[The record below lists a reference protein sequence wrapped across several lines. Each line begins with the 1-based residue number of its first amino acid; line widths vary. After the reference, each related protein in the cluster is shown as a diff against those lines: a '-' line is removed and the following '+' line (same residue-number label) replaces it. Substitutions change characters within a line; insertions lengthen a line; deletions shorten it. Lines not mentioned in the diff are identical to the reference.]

1 MPFVNNIQIVKWTRV
16 LPILENSSNTF
27 PTFLFN
33 FCAKKASSSLCSLS
47 LIKEIVLLQYFSYK
61 IHNVKCVGAL
71 GTPSSFF
78 LLLCRLALYL
88 FCANLIVRKV
98 AVKTLHSSFFFLLQQ
113 VSFDCDRRRQ
123 EPRKKCFE
131 NSNAVHKFNCRISQG
146 YDGLDSLFFHSIWNI
161 LWDWFSNTVFFVI
174 LPPKKESLKPSWYWA
189 F

>member
-27 PTFLFN
+27 LTFLFY
-33 FCAKKASSSLCSLS
+33 FCAKKASSLLCSLS
-47 LIKEIVLLQYFSYK
+47 LIKEMVLLQYFSYK

-123 EPRKKCFE
+123 EPREKGFE
-131 NSNAVHKFNCRISQG
+131 NSNAVQKFNCRAAVVKATVVWI
-146 YDGLDSLFFHSIWNI
+146 HSIWNI